1 MNTTEYFKRT
11 IQAYLEERAMED
23 ELFAA
28 KYDNP
33 DKNIDD
39 CVTYILNW
47 VQKSGCNGFCDDE
60 IYGQAIHYYEEKDI
74 EVGKPLNCQVSVN
87 HHIELTEEEKA
98 QARQEAI
105 RQYQQEQ
112 MNKMR
117 NRDTAKRTSQRTD
130 NRSTPTIIIR
140 HVMKPRTKYQK
151 QVVTSNKGLRPIK
164 GAQMQWAFR
173 ECLDHYAFQ
182 LKHGQTTCMDCGHTW
197 TTDEDADKCVC
208 PKCKAKLEVQRTKR
222 QKAMSSTYFSVL
234 TERKGLQLMRA
245 FQMKAYY
252 RKGQKAD
259 IYCWEVAR
267 YWMNEKGK
275 VEVMARKR
283 TMGIYMDTFCYDS
296 DIELRKDNTT
306 YQHIASFPVCPDMK
320 VIPQIWRNGFDG
332 AFHGIEPL
340 TLFKAMLTD
349 HRIETMMK
357 QCRYGHVRHFI
368 DHPRHLETCWN
379 AYKIANRNHYLI
391 TDIGKWA
398 DYICMLVEMGK
409 DIRSP
414 HYICPDN
421 LEAEHDR
428 ISEKIRA
435 KKEKERTEEEIRKA
449 LKNEDKFKEMKSR
462 FFGLM
467 FTDGNIVVR
476 MLESVREHVL
486 EGKAMHH
493 CVGSGTNYSLNPDC
507 IIFSARIA
515 EQRVETVEFSLEQMK
530 VVQCHG
536 LQNKDT
542 EHHADIINLV
552 NSNARL
558 IEQRMVATT

>member
-1 MNTTEYFKRT
+1 
-11 IQAYLEERAMED
+11 MED

-234 TERKGLQLMRA
+234 TERKGLRLMRA
-245 FQMKAYY
+245 YQMKAYY

-486 EGKAMHH
+486 EGKVMHH

>member
-332 AFHGIEPL
+332 AFRGIEPL

>member
-1 MNTTEYFKRT
+1 
-11 IQAYLEERAMED
+11 
-23 ELFAA
+23 
-28 KYDNP
+28 
-33 DKNIDD
+33 
-39 CVTYILNW
+39 
-47 VQKSGCNGFCDDE
+47 
-60 IYGQAIHYYEEKDI
+60 
-74 EVGKPLNCQVSVN
+74 
-87 HHIELTEEEKA
+87 
-98 QARQEAI
+98 
-105 RQYQQEQ
+105 
-112 MNKMR
+112 
-117 NRDTAKRTSQRTD
+117 
-130 NRSTPTIIIR
+130 
-140 HVMKPRTKYQK
+140 MKPRTKYQK

-245 FQMKAYY
+245 YQMKAYY
-252 RKGQKAD
+252 RKGQKAE
-259 IYCWEVAR
+259 INCWEVAR

-296 DIELRKDNTT
+296 DIELRRDNTT

-349 HRIETMMK
+349 HRIETVMK

-493 CVGSGTNYSLNPDC
+493 CVGSGTSYSLNPDC

>member
-1 MNTTEYFKRT
+1 
-11 IQAYLEERAMED
+11 
-23 ELFAA
+23 
-28 KYDNP
+28 
-33 DKNIDD
+33 
-39 CVTYILNW
+39 
-47 VQKSGCNGFCDDE
+47 
-60 IYGQAIHYYEEKDI
+60 
-74 EVGKPLNCQVSVN
+74 
-87 HHIELTEEEKA
+87 
-98 QARQEAI
+98 
-105 RQYQQEQ
+105 
-112 MNKMR
+112 
-117 NRDTAKRTSQRTD
+117 
-130 NRSTPTIIIR
+130 
-140 HVMKPRTKYQK
+140 MKPRTKYQK

-222 QKAMSSTYFSVL
+222 QKAMSFTYFSVL
-234 TERKGLQLMRA
+234 TERNGLQLMRA

-306 YQHIASFPVCPDMK
+306 YQHIASFPVCPD
-320 VIPQIWRNGFDG
+320 
-332 AFHGIEPL
+332 
-340 TLFKAMLTD
+340 
-349 HRIETMMK
+349 
-357 QCRYGHVRHFI
+357 
-368 DHPRHLETCWN
+368 
-379 AYKIANRNHYLI
+379 
-391 TDIGKWA
+391 
-398 DYICMLVEMGK
+398 
-409 DIRSP
+409 
-414 HYICPDN
+414 N

-476 MLESVREHVL
+476 MLESVREHVI